1 MDVIS
6 RNLGCAGD
14 GRETSRLAMQRSE
27 VPLATLYRR
36 IMDLLGGRRVT
47 LIPGRNAGALSVFPE
62 RMKGAAWA
70 LLQGEKPLGVAASCG
85 FASNKG

>member
-27 VPLATLYRR
+27 VPLATLSGASR
-36 IMDLLGGRRVT
+36 ICRGDG
-47 LIPGRNAGALSVFPE
+47 E
-62 RMKGAAWA
+62 R
-70 LLQGEKPLGVAASCG
+70 
-85 FASNKG
+85 